1 MDIYTLDIETRPL
14 DGSEFGALEPWR
26 VRQGK
31 AEIASISGS
40 SGIIENILSDETI
53 ESDTDADTTATALLN
68 ENGERVQEITCEL
81 PDIEGTDIGT
91 AWELNHP
98 SLGIVGVFVV
108 TEKNI
113 FAFSASQVSE

>member
-1 MDIYTLDIETRPL
+1 LVVIIYKGYFDIIIENTNESL
-14 DGSEFGALEPWR
+14 
-26 VRQGK
+26 K

-81 PDIEGTDIGT
+81 QT
-91 AWELNHP
+91 
-98 SLGIVGVFVV
+98 
-108 TEKNI
+108 
-113 FAFSASQVSE
+113 